1 MSINDEYYVIER
13 AGGSEYPLLE
23 WHDDENRS
31 PFYKRRHVPITKP
44 IKLEL
49 GPPVPDRPVMVDYH
63 SLPEPVI
70 GQKIVDVI
78 DPLSIDG
85 IQLVPADVEMPSG
98 ENLRYWLLHVL
109 TKIACMDRSLS
120 KAKFS
125 DVLPGRATTIDH
137 LVLDE
142 KILSD
147 IPLEKR
153 LIFVLEES
161 VSTYLFHE
169 SIMNAIMSVEP
180 VGCRFF
186 RVAGWNDSAGFR

>member
-1 MSINDEYYVIER
+1 MSLNDEYYVIER
-13 AGGSEYPLLE
+13 AGGSEYPLLA
-23 WHDDENRS
+23 WNQKS
-31 PFYKRRHVPITKP
+31 GAFYKSKPVPVTEP
-44 IKLEL
+44 IKLRL
-49 GPPVPDRPVMVDYH
+49 GAPVPSSPVMADYH

-70 GQKIVDVI
+70 GYKIVDVL

-85 IQLVPADVEMPSG
+85 IQLVPADVEMPDG
-98 ENLRYWLLHVL
+98 EKLRYWLIHVFNE
-109 TKIACMDRSLS
+109 IACVDLNKSIC
-120 KAKFS
+120 
-125 DVLPGRATTIDH
+125 TIDEDDGDIMDIEH

-142 KILSD
+142 QILSD

-169 SIMNAIMSVEP
+169 SIMKAIMGVEP

-186 RVAGWNDSAGFR
+186 RVASWNDSAGFR

>member
-23 WHDDENRS
+23 WNQRS
-31 PFYKRRHVPITKP
+31 ITYNKGKPVPLTDP
-44 IKLEL
+44 IKLRL
-49 GPPVPDRPVMVDYH
+49 GAPVPDNPVMVDYH
-63 SLPEPVI
+63 SLPRPVI
-70 GQKIVDVI
+70 GQKIVDAL
-78 DPLSIDG
+78 DPLSVDG
-85 IQLVPADVEMPSG
+85 IQLVPADVEMPDG
-98 ENLRYWLLHVL
+98 GNLRYWLIHVYNR
-109 TKIACMDRSLS
+109 IACVDRMLS

-169 SIMNAIMSVEP
+169 SIMKAVMEVEP